1 MKNCPTRTST
11 ILHKLMTR
19 KYPELFKANKADLN
33 HDDYLPN
40 STPLLE
46 PALEYNAEATADL
59 VIRNARL
66 GTGDD
71 ASIQHIAIT
80 DNIITRV
87 GTIEEINAVTGPDT
101 RVIDAQNQSVVP
113 GFTDSHLHLAVAMQR
128 LRACDVEDVTNLDDF
143 KASITEFAHQRAGED
158 VLYVFGLHYFDDPI
172 IPSETCRHMLDE
184 LVSDKPLLV
193 YAHDLH
199 TAWANTRALE
209 EAELLH
215 TMPPYPPLVE
225 ELDLEEKIV
234 LGDDNMPSGEFRE
247 PEVCYF
253 ISGPLEAKFPQT
265 IDKQMEDLEN
275 VCHTLASL
283 GITGVH
289 RMALAQ
295 PAEDIAFL
303 LLLIEL
309 EQRGRLPIRV
319 STSFS
324 SIADNNMLPDAIRAY
339 KARNALLKARRK
351 ELSAVELHDTLMDLL
366 RQAGGGRHDTL
377 HKKINSKET
386 PSHPHRAKIHEL
398 SEHIHDMVHHAH
410 IRHHVKRTN
419 PHRHESMPDY
429 LDDHPKIRCDTV
441 KIFMDGI
448 IEKDTAFR
456 LDQPPTQGIPEF
468 HQHELDTLLEMA
480 DKLGL
485 QVAAHSI
492 GDGSV
497 RSMLDAISRARTANE
512 AVDQER
518 GHQIPHR
525 IEHIETCSQQD
536 LPRFGKEHVVTSMQP
551 LHERPPVTLWH
562 KLVPKKEWNTAFAW
576 KEALQDGAVLVFGS
590 DWPIVSCDVRQG
602 INHAVTRKPWFGG
615 ARQQAVNLNEA
626 LHAYTSGAAFTEYCS
641 RIKGAIQPGM
651 LADITILSGPIDDL
665 QHENPEIEIRQTIC
679 DGKVIYE
686 NEKLIQGNGKL

>member
-1 MKNCPTRTST
+1 MNCPTRAST
-11 ILHKLMTR
+11 LLQKLMTR
-19 KYPELFKANKADLN
+19 KYPELFKADKADLD
-33 HDDYLPN
+33 HAGHPPD

-46 PALEYNAEATADL
+46 PALEYIAGATADL
-59 VIRNARL
+59 VISNARL

-71 ASIQHIAIT
+71 AAVQHVAIT
-80 DNIITRV
+80 DGIITHV
-87 GTIEEINAVTGPDT
+87 GSVEEIATVTGPET

-128 LRACDVEDVTNLDDF
+128 LRACDVEEVKTADAF
-143 KASITEFAHQRAGED
+143 KACITEFARQRADED
-158 VLYVFGLHYFDDPI
+158 VLYVFGLHYFDEPI
-172 IPSETCRHMLDE
+172 IPAETCRHMLDE

-193 YAHDLH
+193 HAHDLH
-199 TAWANTRALE
+199 TAWANTKALE

-215 TMPPYPPLVE
+215 TMPPYPHLVE
-225 ELDLEEKIV
+225 ELDLKEKMV
-234 LGDDNMPSGEFRE
+234 LGADGMPSGEFRE

-253 ISGPLEAKFPQT
+253 VSGPLEAHFPQT
-265 IDKQMEDLEN
+265 IEKQLDDLEN
-275 VCHTLASL
+275 VCQTLASL

-303 LLLIEL
+303 LLLVEL

-324 SIADNNMLPDAIRAY
+324 AIADNHMLPDVLRAY
-339 KARNALLKARRK
+339 KARNALIKARRQ
-351 ELSAVELHDTLMDLL
+351 ELSAAELHDTLINLL
-366 RQAGGGRHDTL
+366 HQAGGGRHDSL
-377 HKKINSKET
+377 HGKIASNEA
-386 PSHPHRAKIHEL
+386 PIHPHLRKIHDL
-398 SEHIHDMVHHAH
+398 SAHIRDVVHHAH
-410 IRHHVKRTN
+410 IRHHVERMN
-419 PHRHESMPDY
+419 PHRDESMPDHLNY
-429 LDDHPKIRCDTV
+429 HTKIRCDTV

-497 RSMLDAISRARTANE
+497 RSVLDAISRARTANE
-512 AVDQER
+512 SVDQER
-518 GHQIPHR
+518 GHRIPHR
-525 IEHIETCSQQD
+525 IEHMETCSQQD
-536 LPRFGKEHVVTSMQP
+536 IPRFGKEHVVTSMQP

-562 KLVPKKEWNTAFAW
+562 TRVPKAAWNSAFAW
-576 KEALQDGAVLVFGS
+576 KEVLQNGAVLVFGS
-590 DWPIVSCDVRQG
+590 DWPIVTCDVRLG
-602 INHAVTRKPWFGG
+602 INHAVTRKPWFDG

-626 LHAYTSGAAFTEYCS
+626 LNAYTSGAAFTEYCS
-641 RIKGAIQPGM
+641 RIKGTIQPGM
-651 LADITILSGPIDDL
+651 LADITILSGPIDAL
-665 QHENPEIEIRQTIC
+665 LHQNPEIEIRQTIC
-679 DGKVIYE
+679 
-686 NEKLIQGNGKL
+686 NGQVTYDA